1 MPRTNTMRSQTMWD
15 KLATFSAVVGAA
27 MLMAAVAMPA
37 RAQAFADLKTALV
50 DYSQADLVPRKYKR
64 AASA

>member
-1 MPRTNTMRSQTMWD
+1 MWD